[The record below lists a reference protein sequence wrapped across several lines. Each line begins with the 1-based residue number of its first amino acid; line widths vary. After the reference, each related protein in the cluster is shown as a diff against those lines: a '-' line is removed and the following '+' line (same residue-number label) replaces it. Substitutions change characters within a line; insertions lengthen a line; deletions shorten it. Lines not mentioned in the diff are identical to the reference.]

1 MAILSFKTVSVVVL
15 VVLVLAYAR
24 EIPEIVSAYSVKTGR
39 VVDKDTG
46 KGIPGVTVLVHG
58 WFNEGGLFQGSQG
71 CTFAALGYTDTEG
84 YYATPSGW
92 RHLTPG
98 LPIWDPH
105 NLWTINVVKP
115 DYTLVDS
122 NNRQT
127 PAGRG
132 ATVSSA
138 WQILAVAV
146 SDITMKKVDLPL
158 KERVEDYGNVIGG
171 GGCVKVNSEVYDRMH
186 QEIFADLK
194 SRTCALGRDAQ
205 LDESTVFGLTS
216 LSTYLYG
223 DSRSVERVNE
233 RMTKLDPAFSQA
245 LINNHPPHTY
255 RASDLCQVMTAM
267 ENDR

>member
-1 MAILSFKTVSVVVL
+1 MSKLKVLGVL
-15 VVLVLAYAR
+15 VILLLLAYAR
-24 EIPEIVSAYSVKTGR
+24 EIPEIVSAYSAKTGR
-39 VVDKDTG
+39 VIDKDTG

-71 CTFAALGYTDTEG
+71 CTFAALGYTDADG
-84 YYATPSGW
+84 YYVTPSGW

-105 NLWTINVVKP
+105 NNWTINVVKP

-138 WQILAVAV
+138 WQGLAVAI
-146 SDITMKKVDLPL
+146 SDIAMKKVDLPL
-158 KERVEDYGNVIGG
+158 NERVHDYAITIGGG
-171 GGCVKVNSEVYDRMH
+171 GGCVKVNPDVYERMH
-186 QEIFADLK
+186 REVFADLK
-194 SRTCALGRDAQ
+194 SHTCALAADTQ
-205 LDESTVFGLTS
+205 LDEPTVFGLTS
-216 LSTYLYG
+216 FSTYLYG

-233 RMTKLDPAFSQA
+233 KMTKLDPAFGQA
-245 LINNHPPHTY
+245 LINDHPPHTY
-255 RASDLCQVMTAM
+255 RAGDLCQVMTAM